1 MPFFTFRESTIV
13 SLYILFKER
22 ELETRPVCVVTKET
36 TSDLEDVSTNDANTY
51 NMLKNHVVDCR
62 TLGIVQW
69 DAKSK
74 DCGDQAIKIFESRS
88 PISSESS
95 PDQVNPSSD
104 RKDRTS
110 KKPNYVTNSD
120 NDSLTNSSTKRR
132 KNKRFEDQEQY
143 ICSTCKLHFDRQG
156 DYKRHMIK
164 HSNLRPYKCE
174 ICDKAFKR
182 SSEVSNHTQIH
193 RGIEYACEVCGF
205 TTINKFSLRMH
216 HRRVHQRDFRYR
228 CDQCDKGF
236 MSNYDLEDHK
246 ASHLGRKTFICEF
259 CGNAYSQ
266 KSYLVAHK
274 RVIHRIQKSAPKEFQ
289 CNICNK
295 SFATE
300 QNLRNHVG
308 LHSQTFLCAQCGKKF
323 ATNHA
328 LKLHGRKHTGERP
341 YECMVCSKAFARS
354 AALRVHKLTHTGER
368 PYVCDLCGQSFTQ
381 RSSMMV
387 HRRKHPGSH
396 PPPPPLLLSRLESD
410 GHKL

>member
-1 MPFFTFRESTIV
+1 M
-13 SLYILFKER
+13 
-22 ELETRPVCVVTKET
+22 CVVTKET

-62 TLGIVQW
+62 TLGVVQW
-69 DAKSK
+69 DVKSK

-88 PISSESS
+88 PISSEPS
-95 PDQVNPSSD
+95 PEQVNPSSD

-110 KKPNYVTNSD
+110 KEPNYVTNSD

-132 KNKRFEDQEQY
+132 KNKRFGDQEQY
-143 ICSTCKLHFDRQG
+143 ICSTCKLHFDKQG

-164 HSNLRPYKCE
+164 HSDLRPYKCE

-236 MSNYDLEDHK
+236 MSNYDLQDHK

-308 LHSQTFLCAQCGKKF
+308 LHSQMFLCAQCGKKF